1 MATRAGAATI
11 KALMEFAA
19 FCPASSTTWAPVGV
33 LGGRPAAVNLWKL
46 PQDEP
51 QVVGHRRAQT
61 LQPKERRGR
70 IAGQEATGHVEGCP
84 R

>member
-1 MATRAGAATI
+1 MATRAGAATDQGLDGI
-11 KALMEFAA
+11 RCILPYFLDHLG
-19 FCPASSTTWAPVGV
+19 PVGV